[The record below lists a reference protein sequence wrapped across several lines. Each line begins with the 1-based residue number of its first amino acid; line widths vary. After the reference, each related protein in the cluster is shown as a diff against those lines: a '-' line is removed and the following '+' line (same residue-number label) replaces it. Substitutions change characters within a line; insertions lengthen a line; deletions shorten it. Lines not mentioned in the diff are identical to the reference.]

1 MSGVIDKD
9 SRDPR
14 FANQIIKNFTIN
26 LVFCPVNNLAF
37 LIPRE
42 AKESLCEIAA
52 SLKLLA
58 MTMYR
63 SVRDM
68 TLASQLNS

>member
-1 MSGVIDKD
+1 MAGKAGRARKARRARRAGKARNGLASVIP
-9 SRDPR
+9 S
-14 FANQIIKNFTIN
+14 
-26 LVFCPVNNLAF
+26 
-37 LIPRE
+37 E

-63 SVRDM
+63 SVGDM
-68 TLASQLNS
+68 TLEAIGEEK

>member
-1 MSGVIDKD
+1 MS
-9 SRDPR
+9 
-14 FANQIIKNFTIN
+14 
-26 LVFCPVNNLAF
+26 CPVNNLAF
-37 LIPRE
+37 VIPSE

-52 SLKLLA
+52 SLKFLA

-68 TLASQLNS
+68 TLDIVGHREATRHLCDIF

>member
-1 MSGVIDKD
+1 VS
-9 SRDPR
+9 
-14 FANQIIKNFTIN
+14 
-26 LVFCPVNNLAF
+26 CPVNNLAF
-37 LIPRE
+37 FSPSE

-63 SVRDM
+63 SVRDR
-68 TLASQLNS
+68 TLEYSKLKWLISDERVQRLEV

>member
-1 MSGVIDKD
+1 MS
-9 SRDPR
+9 
-14 FANQIIKNFTIN
+14 
-26 LVFCPVNNLAF
+26 CPINNLSF
-37 LIPRE
+37 VIPSE

-58 MTMYR
+58 MTMYK

-68 TLASQLNS
+68 TLEYSKLKWLISDETAQRLEV